1 MENFE
6 FKSQI
11 KERINK
17 YKNLET
23 PEEKAKYFKEMMI
36 EFEDVEIQ
44 KYILEEKQRLEK
56 MRRFGRKTEKNPDG
70 SVQLS
75 FYDLNSDLFNEA
87 EDIASQSTEPEPEY
101 ETITYKRRKRR
112 NKTNSPNQNLVEVT
126 IVHKLENT
134 TCQHCG
140 EELQEMGYTEIRTY
154 NYIPPS

>member
-75 FYDLNSDLFNEA
+75 FYDLKSSGGYNC
-87 EDIASQSTEPEPEY
+87 SQVGKYNMSTLWRR
-101 ETITYKRRKRR
+101 ITGNGLYRD
-112 NKTNSPNQNLVEVT
+112 
-126 IVHKLENT
+126 
-134 TCQHCG
+134 
-140 EELQEMGYTEIRTY
+140 
-154 NYIPPS
+154 